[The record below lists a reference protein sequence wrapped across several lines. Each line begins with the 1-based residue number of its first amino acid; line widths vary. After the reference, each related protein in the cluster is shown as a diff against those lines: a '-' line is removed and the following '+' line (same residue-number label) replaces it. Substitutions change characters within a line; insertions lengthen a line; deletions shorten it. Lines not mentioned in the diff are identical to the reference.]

1 MIKPILVVS
10 LLLVT
15 GCTQPTKL
23 NKAKGEFLCKDKGG
37 LYIIHPL
44 REYPIECRD
53 GSRFGV
59 KQLETVII
67 TDHSYLP
74 QEIE

>member
-1 MIKPILVVS
+1 
-10 LLLVT
+10 
-15 GCTQPTKL
+15 
-23 NKAKGEFLCKDKGG
+23 